1 MWAALL
7 KKAGCHAYTEP
18 GFLVKRNSRL
28 LMVFSGKNTNIPW
41 ESRIMKGRLSQKGEV
56 EVTLPFKAKT
66 VTDRFTGKVICKD
79 AEKFTLKAGEPCT
92 WLMEITPEK
101 R

>member
-1 MWAALL
+1 
-7 KKAGCHAYTEP
+7 
-18 GFLVKRNSRL
+18 
-28 LMVFSGKNTNIPW
+28 
-41 ESRIMKGRLSQKGEV
+41 MKGRLSQKGEV

-66 VTDRFTGKVICKD
+66 VVDRFTGKVICKD
-79 AEKFTLKAGEPCT
+79 AAKFTLKAGEPCT